1 MAWAYHVYIVN
12 PDDEE
17 IYVEHIFY
25 GDTKDE
31 CTQVRDEHLGSCAYF
46 KAAEQE
52 NRTDDSWQEIR
63 ASERPKVD
71 QDASNEGAIDLGGGG

>member
-25 GDTKDE
+25 GETKQD
-31 CTQVRDEHLGSCAYF
+31 CTHVRDEHLGSCAYY
-46 KAAEQE
+46 KTAEDE
-52 NRTDDSWQEIR
+52 GRTDDKWEEIR
-63 ASERPKVD
+63 ASERPMVILTRD
-71 QDASNEGAIDLGGGG
+71 DDDAFDIGGGG

>member
-12 PDDEE
+12 PDDLE

-25 GDTKDE
+25 GHTKNE

-46 KAAEQE
+46 KAAEDE
-52 NRTDDSWQEIR
+52 GRTDGKWEEISAAQMPSVR
-63 ASERPKVD
+63 EAG
-71 QDASNEGAIDLGGGG
+71 EGEG

>member
-25 GDTKDE
+25 GETKAD
-31 CTQVRDEHLGSCAYF
+31 CTHVRDEHLGSCAYF

-52 NRTDDSWQEIR
+52 ARTDDRWQEIR
-63 ASERPKVD
+63 ASERPTVD
-71 QDASNEGAIDLGGGG
+71 QDASNDEALDVGGEG

>member
-25 GDTKDE
+25 GHTKAD
-31 CTQVRDEHLGSCAYF
+31 CTHVRDEHLASCAYF
-46 KAAEQE
+46 KAAEDE
-52 NRTDDSWQEIR
+52 GRTDDKWEEIPDG
-63 ASERPKVD
+63 ARPTVD
-71 QDASNEGAIDLGGGG
+71 GDDGDAIDIGGGG